1 MSPRADDVHRPPRRN
16 SQTQRATPINR
27 TETVMNVK
35 MLVAGTLLVWAGLT
49 LGLRAQHLPKTL
61 DLDQAV
67 EIALS
72 RHGGLDAARAAI
84 EARAGSTRQ
93 AGLLPNPVFSLQT
106 ENWRFYGTPGFSASR
121 NLDVFAWVGLPI
133 ETAGKRTRRVELA
146 EADERIAEH
155 QRQLLAWR
163 IRQSVKKAYWEA
175 LAAVSDVEMLARS
188 RETLQRL
195 ENYHEVQVRQG
206 AMAEVNLIKVRVE
219 VGRAAL
225 AVSGAEMEVGR
236 GKIALLEAMGIP
248 ELNTDFE
255 VRQPEARPVNLSW
268 DAARATRQTVETALV
283 HRPEILIGR
292 THVERARANVA
303 LQRSLARPDVTPYL
317 GYKRNNA
324 FHTLIGGF
332 SISLPVRDKNTGR
345 IEEALAEVRRWE
357 AALRAEEARIGAE
370 VAVALETVR
379 RRQEILR
386 SMETGMLD
394 RARET
399 SRIAQAAYQE
409 GGVELLEV
417 LDAQR
422 AQNEISLFYSR
433 SALDY
438 QLSWV
443 DLETASGTSNLPLSS
458 VGTQTAVAR
467 FDTTVE

>member
-1 MSPRADDVHRPPRRN
+1 
-16 SQTQRATPINR
+16 
-27 TETVMNVK
+27 MNVK
-35 MLVAGTLLVWAGLT
+35 MLVAGTLLVSAGLT

-67 EIALS
+67 EMALS

-155 QRQLLAWR
+155 ERQLLAWR

-206 AMAEVNLIKVRVE
+206 AMAEVDLIKVRVE
-219 VGRAAL
+219 AGRAAL

-255 VRQPEARPVNLSW
+255 VRQPATRPVNLSW

-292 THVERARANVA
+292 AQVERARANVA

-345 IEEALAEVRRWE
+345 IEAALAQVRRRE
-357 AALRAEEARIGAE
+357 ADLRAVEARIGAE
-370 VAVALETVR
+370 VAAALETVR

-386 SMETGMLD
+386 LMETGMLD

-422 AQNEISLFYSR
+422 AQNEIALFYSR

-443 DLETASGTSNLPLSS
+443 DLETATGTSDLPLSS
-458 VGTQTAVAR
+458 VGTQTAVAG
-467 FDTTVE
+467 FGATVK

>member
-1 MSPRADDVHRPPRRN
+1 
-16 SQTQRATPINR
+16 
-27 TETVMNVK
+27 MNVK

-292 THVERARANVA
+292 AHVERARANVA

-357 AALRAEEARIGAE
+357 AALRAEEARIGAK
-370 VAVALETVR
+370 VAAALETVR

-422 AQNEISLFYSR
+422 AQNEIALFYSR

-467 FDTTVE
+467 FGATVE

>member
-1 MSPRADDVHRPPRRN
+1 
-16 SQTQRATPINR
+16 
-27 TETVMNVK
+27 MNVK

-72 RHGGLDAARAAI
+72 SHGGLDAARAAI

-155 QRQLLAWR
+155 KRQRVAWG
-163 IRQSVKKAYWEA
+163 IRQSVKKAYWEV

-206 AMAEVNLIKVRVE
+206 AMAEVDLIKVQVE
-219 VGRAAL
+219 AGRAAL

-283 HRPEILIGR
+283 HRTEILIGR
-292 THVERARANVA
+292 AHVERARANVA

-357 AALRAEEARIGAE
+357 ADLRAVQARIGAE
-370 VAVALETVR
+370 VAAALETVR

-386 SMETGMLD
+386 LMETGMLD

>member
-1 MSPRADDVHRPPRRN
+1 
-16 SQTQRATPINR
+16 
-27 TETVMNVK
+27 
-35 MLVAGTLLVWAGLT
+35 
-49 LGLRAQHLPKTL
+49 
-61 DLDQAV
+61 
-67 EIALS
+67 
-72 RHGGLDAARAAI
+72 
-84 EARAGSTRQ
+84 
-93 AGLLPNPVFSLQT
+93 
-106 ENWRFYGTPGFSASR
+106 
-121 NLDVFAWVGLPI
+121 
-133 ETAGKRTRRVELA
+133 
-146 EADERIAEH
+146 
-155 QRQLLAWR
+155 
-163 IRQSVKKAYWEA
+163 
-175 LAAVSDVEMLARS
+175 
-188 RETLQRL
+188 
-195 ENYHEVQVRQG
+195 
-206 AMAEVNLIKVRVE
+206 
-219 VGRAAL
+219 
-225 AVSGAEMEVGR
+225 
-236 GKIALLEAMGIP
+236 MGIP

-255 VRQPEARPVNLSW
+255 VRQPATRPVNLSW

-292 THVERARANVA
+292 AHVERARANVA

-345 IEEALAEVRRWE
+345 IEEALAQVRRRE
-357 AALRAEEARIGAE
+357 ADLRAVEARIGAE
-370 VAVALETVR
+370 VAAALETVR

-386 SMETGMLD
+386 LMETGMLD

-443 DLETASGTSNLPLSS
+443 DLETASGTSDLPLSS
-458 VGTQTAVAR
+458 VGTQTAVAG

>member
-1 MSPRADDVHRPPRRN
+1 
-16 SQTQRATPINR
+16 
-27 TETVMNVK
+27 MNVK
-35 MLVAGTLLVWAGLT
+35 MLVAGTLLLSAGLT
-49 LGLRAQHLPKTL
+49 LGLWAQHLPKTL
-61 DLDQAV
+61 DLGQAV

-155 QRQLLAWR
+155 KRQRVAWG
-163 IRQSVKKAYWEA
+163 IRQSVKKAYWEV

-206 AMAEVNLIKVRVE
+206 AMAEVDLIKVQVE
-219 VGRAAL
+219 AGRAAL

-283 HRPEILIGR
+283 HRTEILIGR
-292 THVERARANVA
+292 AHVERARANVA

-345 IEEALAEVRRWE
+345 IEEALAEVRRRE
-357 AALRAEEARIGAE
+357 ADLRAVQARIGAE
-370 VAVALETVR
+370 VAAALETVR

-386 SMETGMLD
+386 LMETGMLD

>member
-1 MSPRADDVHRPPRRN
+1 
-16 SQTQRATPINR
+16 
-27 TETVMNVK
+27 MNVK
-35 MLVAGTLLVWAGLT
+35 MLVAGTLLLSAGLT
-49 LGLRAQHLPKTL
+49 LGLWAQHLPKTL
-61 DLDQAV
+61 DLGQAV

-155 QRQLLAWR
+155 KRQRVAWG
-163 IRQSVKKAYWEA
+163 IRQSVKKAYWEV

-206 AMAEVNLIKVRVE
+206 AMAEVDLIKVQVE
-219 VGRAAL
+219 AGRAAL

-283 HRPEILIGR
+283 HRTEILIGR
-292 THVERARANVA
+292 AHVERARANVA

-345 IEEALAEVRRWE
+345 IEEALAEVRRRE
-357 AALRAEEARIGAE
+357 ADLRAVEARIGAE
-370 VAVALETVR
+370 VAAALETVR

-386 SMETGMLD
+386 LMETGMLD

>member
-1 MSPRADDVHRPPRRN
+1 
-16 SQTQRATPINR
+16 
-27 TETVMNVK
+27 MNVK
-35 MLVAGTLLVWAGLT
+35 MLVAGTLLVSAGLT

-67 EIALS
+67 EMALS

-155 QRQLLAWR
+155 ERQLLAWR

-206 AMAEVNLIKVRVE
+206 AMAEVDLIKVRVE
-219 VGRAAL
+219 AGRAAL

-255 VRQPEARPVNLSW
+255 VRQPATRPVNLSW

-292 THVERARANVA
+292 AHVERARANVA

-345 IEEALAEVRRWE
+345 IEAALAQVRRRE
-357 AALRAEEARIGAE
+357 ADLRAVEARIGAE
-370 VAVALETVR
+370 VAAALETVR

-386 SMETGMLD
+386 LMETGMLD
-394 RARET
+394 HARET

-422 AQNEISLFYSR
+422 AQNEIALFYSR

-443 DLETASGTSNLPLSS
+443 DLETATGTSDLPLSS
-458 VGTQTAVAR
+458 VGTQTAVAG
-467 FDTTVE
+467 FGATVK

>member
-1 MSPRADDVHRPPRRN
+1 
-16 SQTQRATPINR
+16 
-27 TETVMNVK
+27 MNVK
-35 MLVAGTLLVWAGLT
+35 MLVAGTLLVSAGLT

-67 EIALS
+67 EMALS

-155 QRQLLAWR
+155 KRQRVAWG
-163 IRQSVKKAYWEA
+163 IRQSVKKAYWEV

-206 AMAEVNLIKVRVE
+206 AMAEVDLIKVQVE
-219 VGRAAL
+219 AGRAAL

-283 HRPEILIGR
+283 HRTEILIGR
-292 THVERARANVA
+292 AHVERARANVA

-345 IEEALAEVRRWE
+345 IEEALAEVRRRE
-357 AALRAEEARIGAE
+357 ADLRAVEARIGAE
-370 VAVALETVR
+370 VAAALETVR

>member
-1 MSPRADDVHRPPRRN
+1 
-16 SQTQRATPINR
+16 
-27 TETVMNVK
+27 MNVK
-35 MLVAGTLLVWAGLT
+35 MLVAGTLLLSAGLT
-49 LGLRAQHLPKTL
+49 LGLWAQHLPKTL
-61 DLDQAV
+61 DLGQAV

-155 QRQLLAWR
+155 KRQRVAWG
-163 IRQSVKKAYWEA
+163 IRQSVKKAYWEV

-206 AMAEVNLIKVRVE
+206 AMAEVDLIKVQVE
-219 VGRAAL
+219 AGRAAL

-283 HRPEILIGR
+283 HRTEILIGR
-292 THVERARANVA
+292 AHVERARANVA

-345 IEEALAEVRRWE
+345 IEEALAEVRRRE
-357 AALRAEEARIGAE
+357 ADLRAVEARIGAE
-370 VAVALETVR
+370 VAAALETVR

-386 SMETGMLD
+386 LMETGMLD

-422 AQNEISLFYSR
+422 AQNEIALFYSR

-443 DLETASGTSNLPLSS
+443 DLETASGTSDLPLSS
-458 VGTQTAVAR
+458 VGTQTAVAG
-467 FDTTVE
+467 FGATVK

>member
-1 MSPRADDVHRPPRRN
+1 
-16 SQTQRATPINR
+16 
-27 TETVMNVK
+27 MNVK
-35 MLVAGTLLVWAGLT
+35 MLVAGTLLVSAGLT

-206 AMAEVNLIKVRVE
+206 ALAEVDLIKVRVE
-219 VGRAAL
+219 AGRAAL
-225 AVSGAEMEVGR
+225 ALSGAEMEVGR

-283 HRPEILIGR
+283 HRTEILIGR
-292 THVERARANVA
+292 AHVERARANVA

-345 IEEALAEVRRWE
+345 IEEALAQVRLRE
-357 AALRAEEARIGAE
+357 ADLRAVEARIGAE
-370 VAVALETVR
+370 VAAALETVR

-422 AQNEISLFYSR
+422 AQNEISLFYTR

>member
-1 MSPRADDVHRPPRRN
+1 
-16 SQTQRATPINR
+16 
-27 TETVMNVK
+27 MNVK
-35 MLVAGTLLVWAGLT
+35 MLVAGTLLLSAGLT
-49 LGLRAQHLPKTL
+49 LGLWAQHLPKTL
-61 DLDQAV
+61 DLGQAV

-155 QRQLLAWR
+155 NRQRVAWG
-163 IRQSVKKAYWEA
+163 IRQSVKKAYWEV

-206 AMAEVNLIKVRVE
+206 AMAEVDLIKVQVE
-219 VGRAAL
+219 AGRAAL

-283 HRPEILIGR
+283 HRTEILIGR
-292 THVERARANVA
+292 AHVERARANVA

-345 IEEALAEVRRWE
+345 IEEALAQVRRRE
-357 AALRAEEARIGAE
+357 ADLRAVEARIGAE
-370 VAVALETVR
+370 VAAALETVR
-379 RRQEILR
+379 RRQEVLR
-386 SMETGMLD
+386 LMETGMLD

-422 AQNEISLFYSR
+422 AQNEIALFYSR